1 MAGTQF
7 TVDEIRAL
15 INEARPDGA
24 PVLADGPAIITK
36 IYDGTGIAPADQI
49 SANHLV
55 TLINKVINDDSLV
68 EAFAEIMGIRT
79 NEAVMSLVN
88 SHNPYTSDEMLDM
101 TIYTGNPDF
110 DRWADNKKSQI
121 EVEIDGPYTM
131 PKEWYFKGL
140 PQQISKA
147 LRIKYRYRAKNLGA
161 PGSPPLKLPHWV
173 TAYMLVGYEDGG
185 A

>member
-1 MAGTQF
+1 MPGKQF
-7 TVDEIRAL
+7 TVDEIIAL
-15 INEARPDGA
+15 INEE
-24 PVLADGPAIITK
+24 LPAGSTTVTTSNLI
-36 IYDGTGIAPADQI
+36 DQI
-49 SANHLV
+49 YAGSGVAAADKINSDRLV
-55 TLINKVINDDSLV
+55 KLINAVINNEDFV
-68 EAFAEIMGIRT
+68 AAVARIMGIRT
-79 NEAVMSLVN
+79 NEAIVSLIN
-88 SHNPYTSDEMLDM
+88 SHNPYTSDSMHDL

-110 DRWADNKKSQI
+110 EKWADNKLSQV
-121 EVEIDGPYTM
+121 EVEVDGPYTM

-147 LRIKYRYRAKNLGA
+147 LRIKYRYHAKNLGA

>member
-1 MAGTQF
+1 MAEKEF
-7 TVDEIRAL
+7 TADEILAVINVGREPAVAAADIITTIYDKSGVPAGARRVTAAQLVDL
-15 INEARPDGA
+15 INA
-24 PVLADGPAIITK
+24 
-36 IYDGTGIAPADQI
+36 
-49 SANHLV
+49 
-55 TLINKVINDDSLV
+55 VIKNDDLV
-68 EAFAEIMGIRT
+68 EKFAHIMGIRT
-79 NEAVMSLVN
+79 NEAVISLIN

-110 DRWADNKKSQI
+110 EKWADNKFSNI

-147 LRIKYRYRAKNLGA
+147 LRIKYRYRAKDLGK